1 MNQNLAAAKTI
12 CSHHWSIIAIV
23 CGVLLLC
30 RPLDARVQA
39 PEDAV
44 QVSATW
50 SADVARPSEQIVLAV
65 VLDVAENYH
74 IGNTAGLIPEDATE
88 AVMPTEIE
96 LLFADKGSN
105 LAATIGQASF
115 PSTSDESTIA
125 NVPKHEP
132 SQLDGQIIVYV
143 PVKLSEK
150 VTIGTID
157 LELKVTYQACDD
169 KSCFPPATFNSKVS
183 LQVVPTGTLG
193 KGCPAP
199 ELFVRWSDRR
209 ASKPSN
215 KKTGTDYKS
224 KVPPIGPP
232 WVRDLRTAQELAL
245 KSGRPIFLY
254 STKTFCPHCV
264 IVESEMLS
272 APTLKPHYDKAI
284 WLYVYR
290 DFKGGAADRN
300 AERIGD
306 RYSLSSWPQ
315 LWLIDPHSLETIGET
330 GRTVE
335 SFAEAASQVNI
346 QATEDLSPVESLM
359 KSETQVIAFDRNP
372 TIESASKLI
381 QSDDIVAQLSACRFL
396 AKQQKW
402 DEITSNATRLLSIPN
417 DGLRYQVLDAV
428 AKTGHGDAVSKVSQ
442 LVTNPRP
449 SRNFNVLRSK
459 AIKALAACGD
469 ASSVS
474 IIAPHALG
482 TARNSTS
489 RVAISA
495 MVRLV
500 DRHPDCRSE
509 VVSALSNSFP
519 PIEPAVARIVDAHA
533 KQVHEHLKTFTG
545 KEIPFP
551 ESYTEQTRN
560 ELIKTWSSIRNES
573 DQRSS
578 TQK

>member
-1 MNQNLAAAKTI
+1 MYPNLAPAKSI
-12 CSHHWSIIAIV
+12 FPAHWSTVAII
-23 CGVLLLC
+23 CGTLLMSF
-30 RPLDARVQA
+30 PVHAQVQA

-44 QVSATW
+44 HISATW
-50 SADVARPSEQIVLAV
+50 SADVARPNEQVVLAV
-65 VLDVAENYH
+65 VLEVEDGYH
-74 IGNTAGLIPEDATE
+74 IGNSIDLIPAGHKE

-96 LLFADKGSN
+96 LLIAGKGPKQT
-105 LAATIGQASF
+105 ATVAQASF
-115 PSTSDESTIA
+115 PSKAKNLD
-125 NVPKHEP
+125 NVDDSKAEF
-132 SQLDGQIIVYV
+132 SQLAGQTIVYV
-143 PVKLSEK
+143 PVKLSPK
-150 VTIGTID
+150 ATAGTID
-157 LELKVTYQACDD
+157 FELKVTFQACDD
-169 KSCFPPATFNSKVS
+169 KSCFPPATFDSKVS

-199 ELFVRWSDRR
+199 ELFARWSDRR

-264 IVESEMLS
+264 VVESEMLS

-290 DFKGGAADRN
+290 DFKGGSEDRN

-315 LWLIDPHSLETIGET
+315 LWLIDPQSLETIGET

-335 SFAEAASQVNI
+335 SFAESISKVKI
-346 QATEDLSPVESLM
+346 HATEDLSPVDSLI
-359 KSETQVIAFDRNP
+359 KSEAQVIAFDRNP
-372 TIESASKLI
+372 TIESAIKLL

-396 AKQQKW
+396 AKQQHW
-402 DEITSNATRLLSIPN
+402 DEITSNANRLLKIPN

-428 AKTGHGDAVSKVSQ
+428 AETGDGDAASKVSQ
-442 LVTNPRP
+442 LVKNPRP

-474 IIAPHALG
+474 VIAPHAQG

-489 RVAISA
+489 RVAVNA
-495 MVRLV
+495 MLRLV
-500 DRHPDCRSE
+500 ERHPDCKSE
-509 VVSALSNSFP
+509 VVTALSNSFP
-519 PIEPAVARIVDAHA
+519 PIEPTVARIVVAHA
-533 KQVHEHLKTFTG
+533 KQVHEHLKTLSG
-545 KEIPFP
+545 QDIPFP
-551 ESYTEQTRN
+551 ETYDERTRE
-560 ELIKTWSSIRNES
+560 ELIKTWSTFRNES
-573 DQRSS
+573 DQRC
-578 TQK
+578 TPKK